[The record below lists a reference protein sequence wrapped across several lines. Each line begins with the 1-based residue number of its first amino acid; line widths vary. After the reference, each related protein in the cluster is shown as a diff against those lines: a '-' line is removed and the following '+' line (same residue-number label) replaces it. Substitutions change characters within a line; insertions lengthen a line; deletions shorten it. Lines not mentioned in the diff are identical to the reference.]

1 MKLKEIKRKTH
12 YIEEFDIN
20 VNDYL
25 TYAEIQVIVNS
36 IVKLD
41 SWSERQ
47 TNIDMLVLNFA
58 TDIGA
63 EKLQEIGHESLL
75 KSGLIDKVNNNI
87 VNYTQIYEGVRYT
100 ESIVKALND
109 IVKLFPQY
117 QKQLEAVIKDGTKRK
132 KR

>member
-1 MKLKEIKRKTH
+1 MKEIKRKTH

-25 TYAEIQVIVNS
+25 TYAEIQVIVNG
-36 IVKLD
+36 IIKFD
-41 SWSERQ
+41 TWSERQ

-63 EKLQEIGHESLL
+63 EKLQEIGHEALL
-75 KSGLIDKVNNNI
+75 ESGLIDAVNNHI
-87 VNYTQIYEGVRYT
+87 VNYTQIYEGIRYT

-117 QKQLEAVIKDGTKRK
+117 QKQIEAVMKDASKHK

>member
-25 TYAEIQVIVNS
+25 TYAEIQVIVNG
-36 IVKLD
+36 IIKFNT
-41 SWSERQ
+41 WSERQ

-63 EKLQEIGHESLL
+63 EKLQEIGHEAFLE
-75 KSGLIDKVNNNI
+75 SGLIDAVNNHI
-87 VNYTQIYEGVRYT
+87 VNYTQIYEGIRYT

-117 QKQLEAVIKDGTKRK
+117 QKQIEAMMKDASKHK

>member
-1 MKLKEIKRKTH
+1 MKEIKRKTH

-25 TYAEIQVIVNS
+25 TYAEIQVIVNG
-36 IVKLD
+36 IIKFNT
-41 SWSERQ
+41 WSERQ

-63 EKLQEIGHESLL
+63 EKLQEIGHEALL
-75 KSGLIDKVNNNI
+75 ESGLIDEVNNHI
-87 VNYTQIYEGVRYT
+87 VNYTQIYEGIRYT

-117 QKQLEAVIKDGTKRK
+117 QKQIEAVMKDASKHK

>member
-25 TYAEIQVIVNS
+25 TYAEIQVIVNG
-36 IVKLD
+36 IIKFNT
-41 SWSERQ
+41 WSERQ

-63 EKLQEIGHESLL
+63 EKLQEIGHEALL
-75 KSGLIDKVNNNI
+75 ESGLIDAVNNHI
-87 VNYTQIYEGVRYT
+87 VNYTQIYEGIRYT

-117 QKQLEAVIKDGTKRK
+117 QKQIEAVMKDASKHK

>member
-36 IVKLD
+36 IIKFNT
-41 SWSERQ
+41 WSERQ

-63 EKLQEIGHESLL
+63 ENLQEIGHEALL
-75 KSGLIDKVNNNI
+75 ESGLIDAVNNHI
-87 VNYTQIYEGVRYT
+87 VNYTQIYEGIRYT

-117 QKQLEAVIKDGTKRK
+117 QKQIEAVMKDGSKRK

>member
-1 MKLKEIKRKTH
+1 MKEIKRKTH
-12 YIEEFDIN
+12 YLEEFDIN

-25 TYAEIQVIVNS
+25 TYAEIQVIV
-36 IVKLD
+36 D
-41 SWSERQ
+41 SVIKFNTWSERQ

-75 KSGLIDKVNNNI
+75 ESGLIDEVNNHI
-87 VNYTQIYEGVRYT
+87 ANYTQIYEGIRYT

-117 QKQLEAVIKDGTKRK
+117 QKQIEAVIKDGTKRK

>member
-1 MKLKEIKRKTH
+1 MKEIKRKTH
-12 YIEEFDIN
+12 YLEEFDIN

-25 TYAEIQVIVNS
+25 TYAEIQVIVDS
-36 IVKLD
+36 IIKFNT
-41 SWSERQ
+41 WSERQ

-75 KSGLIDKVNNNI
+75 ESGVIDAVNNHI
-87 VNYTQIYEGVRYT
+87 VNYTQIYEGIRYT

-117 QKQLEAVIKDGTKRK
+117 QKQIEAVIKDGTKRK

>member
-25 TYAEIQVIVNS
+25 TYAEIQVIVNG
-36 IVKLD
+36 IIKFD
-41 SWSERQ
+41 TWSERQ

-63 EKLQEIGHESLL
+63 EKLQEIGHEALL
-75 KSGLIDKVNNNI
+75 ESGLIDEVNNHI
-87 VNYTQIYEGVRYT
+87 VNYTQIYEGIRYT

-117 QKQLEAVIKDGTKRK
+117 QKQIEAVMKDASKHK

>member
-1 MKLKEIKRKTH
+1 MKEIKRKTH

-25 TYAEIQVIVNS
+25 TYAEIQVIVNG
-36 IVKLD
+36 IIKFNT
-41 SWSERQ
+41 WSERQ

-63 EKLQEIGHESLL
+63 EKLQEIGHEALL
-75 KSGLIDKVNNNI
+75 ESGLIDAVNNHI
-87 VNYTQIYEGVRYT
+87 VNYTQIYEGIRYT

-117 QKQLEAVIKDGTKRK
+117 QKQIEAVMKDASKHK

>member
-36 IVKLD
+36 IIKFNT
-41 SWSERQ
+41 WSERQ

-63 EKLQEIGHESLL
+63 EKLQEIGHEALL
-75 KSGLIDKVNNNI
+75 ESGLIDAVNNHI
-87 VNYTQIYEGVRYT
+87 VNYTQIYEGIRYT

-117 QKQLEAVIKDGTKRK
+117 QKQIEAVMKDGSKRK

>member
-25 TYAEIQVIVNS
+25 TYAEIQVIVNG
-36 IVKLD
+36 IIKFNT
-41 SWSERQ
+41 WSERQ

-63 EKLQEIGHESLL
+63 EKLQEIGHEALL
-75 KSGLIDKVNNNI
+75 ESGLIDEVNNHI
-87 VNYTQIYEGVRYT
+87 VNYTQIYEGIRYT

-117 QKQLEAVIKDGTKRK
+117 QKQIEAVMKDASKHK

>member
-75 KSGLIDKVNNNI
+75 ESGLIDEVNNNI
-87 VNYTQIYEGVRYT
+87 VNYTQIYEGIRYT

-117 QKQLEAVIKDGTKRK
+117 QKQFEAVMKNASKHK
-132 KR
+132 K

>member
-1 MKLKEIKRKTH
+1 MKEIKRKTH
-12 YIEEFDIN
+12 YLEEFDIN

-25 TYAEIQVIVNS
+25 TYAEIQVIVDS
-36 IVKLD
+36 IIKFNT
-41 SWSERQ
+41 WSERQ

-63 EKLQEIGHESLL
+63 EKLQEIGHEALL
-75 KSGLIDKVNNNI
+75 ESGLIDEVNNHI
-87 VNYTQIYEGVRYT
+87 ANYTQIYEGVRYT

-117 QKQLEAVIKDGTKRK
+117 QKQIEAVMKNASKHK
-132 KR
+132 K

>member
-12 YIEEFDIN
+12 YLEEFDIN

-25 TYAEIQVIVNS
+25 TYAEIQVIVDS
-36 IVKLD
+36 IIKFNT
-41 SWSERQ
+41 WSERQ
-47 TNIDMLVLNFA
+47 TNIDMLILNFV

-63 EKLQEIGHESLL
+63 EKLQEIGHEALL
-75 KSGLIDKVNNNI
+75 ESGLIDAVNNHI
-87 VNYTQIYEGVRYT
+87 VNYTQIYEGIRYT

-117 QKQLEAVIKDGTKRK
+117 QKQIEAVMKDGSKRK

>member
-36 IVKLD
+36 IIKFD
-41 SWSERQ
+41 TWSERQ

-75 KSGLIDKVNNNI
+75 ESGLIDAVNNHI
-87 VNYTQIYEGVRYT
+87 VNYTQIYEGIRYT

-117 QKQLEAVIKDGTKRK
+117 QKQIEAVMKDASKHK

>member
-12 YIEEFDIN
+12 YLEEFDIN

-25 TYAEIQVIVNS
+25 THAEIQVIIDS
-36 IVKLD
+36 IIKFNT
-41 SWSERQ
+41 WSERQ

-63 EKLQEIGHESLL
+63 EKLQEIGHKSLL
-75 KSGLIDKVNNNI
+75 ESGLIDEVNNHI
-87 VNYTQIYEGVRYT
+87 VNYTQIYEGIRYT

-117 QKQLEAVIKDGTKRK
+117 QKQIEAVMKDGSKRK
-132 KR
+132 K